1 MPYNMT
7 YKHWRYCEMFFG
19 LTVGEI
25 VDYIILSGALITA
38 IYKIYD
44 FFAKPTSKIKQRAI
58 NKERERIGTVLDEK
72 LEEKLSAIL
81 YNHDLETREKYKS
94 DRQNYLTEIKAEV
107 LKEVKDDIKSNSDTI
122 EALTISAKD
131 VLREK
136 IMAIYHKNKRNRTM
150 TEYEREALNQY
161 YIDYK
166 ALKGN
171 SYIDKRYNRMDKWNV
186 IYDDDPYDDE
196 E

>member
-1 MPYNMT
+1 
-7 YKHWRYCEMFFG
+7 MFFG
-19 LTVGEI
+19 LTVGEL
-25 VDYIILSGALITA
+25 VDYIILGGALCGA
-38 IYKIYD
+38 VYKIYE
-44 FFAKPTSKIKQRAI
+44 FFATPTSKIKQKAI
-58 NKERERIGTVLDEK
+58 NRERERIGAVLDEK
-72 LEEKLSAIL
+72 LPEIL
-81 YNHDLETREKYKS
+81 YQHDLETRDKYKG
-94 DRQNYLTEIKAEV
+94 DRQNYLNEIKAEV
-107 LKEVKDDIKSNSDTI
+107 IKEIGSDINANSQTI
-122 EALTISAKD
+122 EALVISAKD

-136 IMAIYHKNKRNRTM
+136 IMAIYHKNKYNRTM

-171 SYIDKRYNRMDKWNV
+171 SYIDKRYNRMNKWKV

>member
-1 MPYNMT
+1 
-7 YKHWRYCEMFFG
+7 MFFG
-19 LTVGEI
+19 LTVGEL
-25 VDYIILSGALITA
+25 VDYIILGGALVGA
-38 IYKIYD
+38 LYKIYE

-58 NKERERIGTVLDEK
+58 NKEKERIGAVLDEK
-72 LEEKLSAIL
+72 LPIIL
-81 YNHDLETREKYKS
+81 YNHDLKTREKYKN
-94 DRQNYLTEIKAEV
+94 DRQNYLNEIKAQVLAEIGDEV
-107 LKEVKDDIKSNSDTI
+107 SSNTKTI
-122 EALTISAKD
+122 DALVISAKD

-136 IMAIYHKNKRNRTM
+136 IMAIYHKNKYNRTL

-166 ALKGN
+166 ALHGN
-171 SYIDKRYNRMDKWNV
+171 SYIDKRYNRIDKWKV

>member
-1 MPYNMT
+1 MT
-7 YKHWRYCEMFFG
+7 VSE
-19 LTVGEI
+19 L
-25 VDYIILSGALITA
+25 VDYIILLGALCAA

-44 FFAKPTSKIKQRAI
+44 FFATPTSKIKQRTQ
-58 NKERERIGTVLDEK
+58 EREKVRIKAVIDEIMPQ
-72 LEEKLSAIL
+72 IL
-81 YNHDLETREKYKS
+81 HNHDLKTREKYKS
-94 DRQNYLTEIKAEV
+94 DRQNYLNEIKQEI
-107 LKEVKDDIKSNSDTI
+107 LSEIGDNIQTNTRTI
-122 EALTISAKD
+122 DALVISAKD

-136 IMAIYHKNKRNRTM
+136 IMAIYHKNKYNRTL

-166 ALKGN
+166 ALNGN
-171 SYIDKRYNRMDKWNV
+171 SYIDKRYARMDKWKV

>member
-1 MPYNMT
+1 
-7 YKHWRYCEMFFG
+7 MFFG

-25 VDYIILSGALITA
+25 VDYIILGGALITA

-58 NKERERIGTVLDEK
+58 NKEKERIGAVLDEK
-72 LEEKLSAIL
+72 LEEKLQEVL
-81 YNHDLETREKYKS
+81 YNHDLETRDKYKS
-94 DRQNYLTEIKAEV
+94 DRQNYLNEIKAEV

-122 EALTISAKD
+122 EALAISAKD

-136 IMAIYHKNKRNRTM
+136 IMAIYHKNKHNRTM

-171 SYIDKRYNRMDKWNV
+171 SYIDKRYNRMDKWQV

>member
-1 MPYNMT
+1 MT
-7 YKHWRYCEMFFG
+7 VSE
-19 LTVGEI
+19 L
-25 VDYIILSGALITA
+25 VDYIILLGALCAA

-44 FFAKPTSKIKQRAI
+44 FFATPTSKIKQRAQE
-58 NKERERIGTVLDEK
+58 KDKARIKAVVDEVMPQ
-72 LEEKLSAIL
+72 IL
-81 YNHDLETREKYKS
+81 YNHDLKTREKYKN
-94 DRQNYLTEIKAEV
+94 DRQNYLNEIKQEI
-107 LKEVKDDIKSNSDTI
+107 LSEIGDNIQTNTQTI
-122 EALTISAKD
+122 DALVISAKD

-136 IMAIYHKNKRNRTM
+136 IMAIYHKNKYNRTF

-166 ALKGN
+166 ALNGN
-171 SYIDKRYNRMDKWNV
+171 SYIDKRYARMDKWKV

>member
-1 MPYNMT
+1 
-7 YKHWRYCEMFFG
+7 MFFG
-19 LTVGEI
+19 LTVGEL
-25 VDYIILSGALITA
+25 VDYIILGGALVGA
-38 IYKIYD
+38 LYKIYE

-58 NKERERIGTVLDEK
+58 NKEKERIGAVLDEK
-72 LEEKLSAIL
+72 LPIIL
-81 YNHDLETREKYKS
+81 YNHDLKTREKYKN
-94 DRQNYLTEIKAEV
+94 DRQNYLNEIKAQVLAEIGGEV
-107 LKEVKDDIKSNSDTI
+107 SSNTKTI
-122 EALTISAKD
+122 DALVISAKD

-136 IMAIYHKNKRNRTM
+136 IMAIYHKNKYNRTL

-166 ALKGN
+166 ALHGN
-171 SYIDKRYNRMDKWNV
+171 SYIDKRYNRIDKWKV

>member
-1 MPYNMT
+1 MS
-7 YKHWRYCEMFFG
+7 FS

-25 VDYIILSGALITA
+25 VDYIILGGALVGA

-58 NKERERIGTVLDEK
+58 NKERERIGAVLDEK
-72 LEEKLSAIL
+72 LEEKLPKIL
-81 YNHDLETREKYKS
+81 YNHDLETRDKYKS
-94 DRQNYLTEIKAEV
+94 DRWNYLNEIKAEV
-107 LKEVKDDIKSNSDTI
+107 IKEVGDDIKSNSDTI
-122 EALTISAKD
+122 EALVISAKD

-136 IMAIYHKNKRNRTM
+136 IMAIYHKNKHNRTM

>member
-1 MPYNMT
+1 MT
-7 YKHWRYCEMFFG
+7 VSE
-19 LTVGEI
+19 L
-25 VDYIILSGALITA
+25 VDYIILIGALCAA

-44 FFAKPTSKIKQRAI
+44 FFATPTSKLKQRAQE
-58 NKERERIGTVLDEK
+58 KEKVRIKAVVDEVMPQ
-72 LEEKLSAIL
+72 IL
-81 YNHDLETREKYKS
+81 HDHDLETKEKYKN
-94 DRQNYLTEIKAEV
+94 DRQNYLNEIKNEILQEIGNDV
-107 LKEVKDDIKSNSDTI
+107 QTNTKTI
-122 EALTISAKD
+122 EALVISAKD

-136 IMAIYHKNKRNRTM
+136 IMAIYHKNKYNRTL

-166 ALKGN
+166 ALEGN
-171 SYIDKRYNRMDKWNV
+171 SYIDKRYNRMNKWKV

>member
-1 MPYNMT
+1 MI
-7 YKHWRYCEMFFG
+7 FG

-25 VDYIILSGALITA
+25 VDYIILFAALLGA
-38 IYKIYD
+38 IYKIWD
-44 FFAKPTSKIKQRAI
+44 FFAKPTSKLKQRAI
-58 NKERERIGTVLDEK
+58 DKQKQQIGAVLDEK
-72 LEEKLSAIL
+72 LPEIL
-81 YNHDLETREKYKS
+81 YNHDLKTRDKYKG
-94 DRQNYLTEIKAEV
+94 DRQNYLNEIKAEI
-107 LKEVKDDIKSNSDTI
+107 LAEIDDDIKTNTQTI
-122 EALTISAKD
+122 EALVISAKD

-136 IMAIYHKNKRNRTM
+136 IMAIYHKNKYNRTL

-171 SYIDKRYNRMDKWNV
+171 SYIDKRHNRMNKWKV

>member
-1 MPYNMT
+1 M
-7 YKHWRYCEMFFG
+7 FG
-19 LTVGEI
+19 LTVGEL
-25 VDYIILSGALITA
+25 VDYIILGGALVA
-38 IYKIYD
+38 AVYKIYD
-44 FFAKPTSKIKQRAI
+44 FFATPTSKLKQRAL
-58 NKERERIGTVLDEK
+58 KRERERIGAVLDEK
-72 LEEKLSAIL
+72 LPEIM
-81 YNHDLETREKYKS
+81 YNHDLETRDKYKS
-94 DRQNYLTEIKAEV
+94 DRQNYLNEIKAEV
-107 LKEVKDDIKSNSDTI
+107 IKEIGDNIKANSETI
-122 EALTISAKD
+122 EALVISAKD

-136 IMAIYHKNKRNRTM
+136 IMAIYHKNKYNRTL

-171 SYIDKRYNRMDKWNV
+171 SYIDKRYNRMDKWKV

>member
-1 MPYNMT
+1 MT
-7 YKHWRYCEMFFG
+7 VSE
-19 LTVGEI
+19 L
-25 VDYIILSGALITA
+25 VDYIILLGALCAA

-44 FFAKPTSKIKQRAI
+44 FFATPTSKIKQRAQE
-58 NKERERIGTVLDEK
+58 KEKARIRAIVNEIMPQ
-72 LEEKLSAIL
+72 IL
-81 YNHDLETREKYKS
+81 YNHDLETREKYKN
-94 DRQNYLTEIKAEV
+94 DRQNYLNEIKEEI
-107 LKEVKDDIKSNSDTI
+107 LQEIESDISSNTQTI
-122 EALTISAKD
+122 DALVISAKD

-136 IMAIYHKNKRNRTM
+136 IMAIYHKNKNNRTM

-166 ALKGN
+166 ALQGN
-171 SYIDKRYNRMDKWNV
+171 SYIDKRYNRMDKWKV